1 MRLFKEQ
8 GLVVD
13 SIRLVHLTKDNK
25 VLSDREFPR
34 DKGFWHNLAVR
45 LGLAHDT
52 MVVNGFQAIINFL
65 ELSGQ
70 SSTAF
75 TYIGIGT
82 GTTPSSTT
90 DSQLQTPLQLAIA
103 TGISKVTTTN
113 TNDTMQLTLTFSQ
126 SAFAGLTGTAVAV
139 TEVGVFNGTTNGT
152 SIMLL
157 HQVYS
162 PADTMN
168 WNQGDQLQVTVK
180 VQAKQG

>member
-52 MVVNGFQAIINFL
+52 VVVNGFQAIINFL
-65 ELSGQ
+65 MLSGQ
-70 SSTAF
+70 SVTSF
-75 TYIGIGT
+75 TNVGIGT
-82 GTTPSSTT
+82 GTTPAAVGDT
-90 DSQLQTPLQLAIA
+90 QLQTPIVIA
-103 TGISKVTTTN
+103 AAVASKVTTTN
-113 TNDTMQLTLTFSQ
+113 SNDTMQLAITFSNANQ
-126 SAFAGLTGTAVAV
+126 GLTGTAVAV
-139 TEVGVFNGTTNGT
+139 TEVVVANGTINGT
-152 SIMLL
+152 SIILM

-162 PADTMN
+162 PSDVMN
-168 WNQGDQLQVTVK
+168 WNQGDQLVVTVK
-180 VQAKQG
+180 IQAKQG

>member
-52 MVVNGFQAIINFL
+52 MVVNGFQAIINYL
-65 ELSGQ
+65 MLSGQ
-70 SSTAF
+70 SATSF
-75 TYIGIGT
+75 TNVGIGT
-82 GTTPSSTT
+82 GTTPAAVGDT
-90 DSQLQTPLQLAIA
+90 QLQTPLVIA
-103 TGISKVTTTN
+103 AATPSKITTTN
-113 TNDTMQLTLTFSQ
+113 SNDTMQLVITFSHANQ
-126 SAFAGLTGTAVAV
+126 GTLTGTTVAV
-139 TEVGVFNGTTNGT
+139 TEVVVANGTVNGT
-152 SIMLL
+152 SIILM

-168 WNQGDQLQVTVK
+168 FDQGDQLQVTVK
-180 VQAKQG
+180 VNAKQG

>member
-8 GLVVD
+8 GLVID
-13 SIRLVHLTKDNK
+13 SIRLVHIDGPTGK
-25 VLSDREFPR
+25 VVSDREFPR

-65 ELSGQ
+65 MLSGQ
-70 SSTAF
+70 SATSF
-75 TYIGIGT
+75 TNVGIGT
-82 GTTPSSTT
+82 GTTPAAVGDT
-90 DSQLQTPLQLAIA
+90 QLQTPLVIA
-103 TGISKVTTTN
+103 VAAASKVPTTN
-113 TNDTMQLTLTFSQ
+113 SNDTMQLVITFSNANQ
-126 SAFAGLTGTAVAV
+126 GLTGTTVAV

-168 WNQGDQLQVTVK
+168 FNQGDQLQVTVK
-180 VQAKQG
+180 VNAKQG